1 MLYIDLTSSASQSVE
16 FCLWLLSTTKQLKR
30 LVSKILF
37 NSTERYIIN
46 VREKML
52 IKSIFWLT
60 LVIGIVLAVP
70 MYYKKNEQDKYE
82 AGDYYYLLTYE
93 IHIYVLFKC
102 LCN

>member
-1 MLYIDLTSSASQSVE
+1 
-16 FCLWLLSTTKQLKR
+16 
-30 LVSKILF
+30 
-37 NSTERYIIN
+37 
-46 VREKML
+46 ML